1 MRLRVLG
8 CSGAEF
14 PGHFSSAFLLDDTM
28 LLDAGT
34 IGAVLNAEEQWA
46 IAAILLTHR
55 HLDHLKSLPL
65 LADNIIIR
73 NLEHTVRVYGI
84 RDTLEALSSHLL
96 NNSIWPDFSQLP
108 TPEHPVIRYEEITT
122 GSPFRVEGFEVSAF
136 PVTHSV
142 PAVGYIVR
150 KEGKGILYTGDTGPT
165 ELIWRM
171 ATGLSAIIVEVSF
184 PSDLEELAL
193 RTGHLTPRL
202 LALEL
207 DKLAGRPGRILI
219 THPKPQYFSAIT
231 DELAELRIPELE
243 LLREGDLYEF

>member
-1 MRLRVLG
+1 
-8 CSGAEF
+8 
-14 PGHFSSAFLLDDTM
+14 M
-28 LLDAGT
+28 LF
-34 IGAVLNAEEQWA
+34 
-46 IAAILLTHR
+46 R
-55 HLDHLKSLPL
+55 S
-65 LADNIIIR
+65 
-73 NLEHTVRVYGI
+73 YGI

-122 GSPFRVEGFEVSAF
+122 ASPFRVEGFEVAAF

-150 KEGKGILYTGDTGPT
+150 KEGKGLLYTGDTGPT
-165 ELIWRM
+165 ELIWQM

-184 PSDLEELAL
+184 PSDFEELAL
-193 RTGHLTPRL
+193 QTGHLTPRL

-207 DKLAGRPGRILI
+207 DKLAERPGRLLI
-219 THPKPQYFSAIT
+219 THPKPQYLKAIS
-231 DELAELRIPELE
+231 DELTDLRIPELE

>member
-14 PGHFSSAFLLDDTM
+14 PGHYSSAFLLNDTL

-46 IAAILLTHR
+46 ITAILLTHR

-65 LADNIIIR
+65 LADNISVR
-73 NLEHTVRVYGI
+73 NQEHTVSVYGV
-84 RDTLEALSSHLL
+84 RDTLDALSSHLL
-96 NNSIWPDFSQLP
+96 NNSIWPDFTRLP
-108 TPEHPVIRYEEITT
+108 TSEHPVIRYEEVIA
-122 GSPFRVEGFEVSAF
+122 GCPFTVEEFEVSAY
-136 PVTHSV
+136 PVSHSV

-150 KEGKGILYTGDTGPT
+150 KGAKGLLYTGDTGPT

-171 ATGLSAIIVEVSF
+171 ATRLSAIIVEVSF
-184 PSDLEELAL
+184 PSDLEEMAL
-193 RTGHLTPRL
+193 LTGHLTPRL

-207 DKLAGRPGRILI
+207 DKLAGRPERILI

-231 DELAELRIPELE
+231 DELAGLRIPELE